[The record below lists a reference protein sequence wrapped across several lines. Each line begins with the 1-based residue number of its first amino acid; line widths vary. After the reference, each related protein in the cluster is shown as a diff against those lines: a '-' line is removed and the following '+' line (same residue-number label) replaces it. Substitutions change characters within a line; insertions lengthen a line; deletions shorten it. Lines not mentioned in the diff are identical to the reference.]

1 MQNNDLFLRT
11 LSDFHIADFFKIVIL
26 VVLAVY
32 ILFSL
37 VVTIQVKQLNKLVNI
52 HAKYASSIILMV
64 AVYYLFLS
72 IALFIAAFS
81 LL

>member
-1 MQNNDLFLRT
+1 MQNNDLFLKT
-11 LSDFHIADFFKIVIL
+11 ITNFHIADFFKIVIL

-32 ILFSL
+32 IIFSL
-37 VVTIQVKQLNKLVNI
+37 VVTVQVKQLNKLVNI
-52 HAKYASSIILMV
+52 YSKYASSIIFMA

-72 IALFIAAFS
+72 IALFIAALS